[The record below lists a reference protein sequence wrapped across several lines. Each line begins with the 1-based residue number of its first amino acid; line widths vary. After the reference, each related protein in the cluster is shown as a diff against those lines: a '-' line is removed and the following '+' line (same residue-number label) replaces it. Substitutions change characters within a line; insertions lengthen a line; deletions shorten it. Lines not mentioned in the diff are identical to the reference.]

1 MAIKIVTSKK
11 GEPHVTSAD
20 AGALNQGTFGTDD
33 YVLNVGEKFRAELVS
48 NNEIKI
54 YDGEGMMQGR
64 YWRIEPGTYES
75 VTIDNGSQGKKRKDL
90 IVARYTKDSETG
102 VENVELAVLKG
113 SETEGNAT
121 APEATKGDIRNGD
134 LKHEMVLYT
143 VTLAGLNVTAVD
155 TGWKMLGRMA
165 DLQHVNERKV
175 TRNAEEIV
183 EVVDLCGGRIHTFR
197 AERQGKIAHL
207 YIQTENMSQSPANRT
222 VFKIKDSK
230 FFPAEYG
237 VYPAMVLNAGRQA
250 YSGLFQNGDISAEI
264 YGGVPVSASAKA
276 SLIFSMTYI
285 CAG

>member
-1 MAIKIVTSKK
+1 MAIKIVTAKK
-11 GEPHVTSAD
+11 GEEHVTSAD

-64 YWRIEPGTYES
+64 HWRIEPGTYES

-134 LKHEMVLYT
+134 LRHEMVLYT
-143 VTLAGLNVTAVD
+143 VTLDGLNVTAVD
-155 TGWKMLGRMA
+155 AEFSVLMTSVEEKEKLA
-165 DLQHVNERKV
+165 DYVK
-175 TRNAEEIV
+175 IV
-183 EVVDLCGGRIHTFR
+183 PVDLPGLTLTAFGSKNLTINAPQISGYKNLISIGVKGNGDVGLTSSTGSSWVYN
-197 AERQGKIAHL
+197 ATDRQRKWQSLTAYFL
-207 YIQTENMSQSPANRT
+207 YI
-222 VFKIKDSK
+222 KI
-230 FFPAEYG
+230 
-237 VYPAMVLNAGRQA
+237 
-250 YSGLFQNGDISAEI
+250 
-264 YGGVPVSASAKA
+264 
-276 SLIFSMTYI
+276 
-285 CAG
+285 

>member
-1 MAIKIVTSKK
+1 MAIKIVTAKK

-90 IVARYTKDSETG
+90 IVARYTKDSGTG

-121 APEATKGDIRNGD
+121 APIPVNGDIRNGD
-134 LKHEMVLYT
+134 LRHEMVLYT
-143 VTLAGLNVTAVD
+143 VALDGLNVTAVEA
-155 TGWKMLGRMA
+155 GCSIILSVA
-165 DLQHVNERKV
+165 DM
-175 TRNAEEIV
+175 AEEIRYKSYISTFQTGSSLNTDYNIPIPEQIKGNGYFLANV
-183 EVVDLCGGRIHTFR
+183 MVSNIGGTPFPEMNSFYNINYIGVLKTNGIYQIKNEACLNKSAR
-197 AERQGKIAHL
+197 AIW
-207 YIQTENMSQSPANRT
+207 
-222 VFKIKDSK
+222 
-230 FFPAEYG
+230 
-237 VYPAMVLNAGRQA
+237 VY
-250 YSGLFQNGDISAEI
+250 F
-264 YGGVPVSASAKA
+264 
-276 SLIFSMTYI
+276 
-285 CAG
+285 